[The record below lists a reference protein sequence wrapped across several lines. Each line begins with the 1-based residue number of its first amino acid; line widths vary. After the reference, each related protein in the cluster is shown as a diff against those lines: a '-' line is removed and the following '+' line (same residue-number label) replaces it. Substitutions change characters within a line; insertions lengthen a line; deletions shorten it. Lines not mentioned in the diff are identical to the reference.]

1 MRDEEEEKEEE
12 LRKLGVM
19 GRADGDGGNGH
30 GGERW
35 MKGRRGSGVMTK
47 VKCLGSDGRRR

>member
-12 LRKLGVM
+12 QRKLGVM

-35 MKGRRGSGVMTK
+35 MEGRRGSGVMTK